1 MALKNSILILFQIF
15 LCFELPLLL
24 HSTKAQSWIRAG
36 YWRYDSDLPSSEI
49 DSTLFTHLIYA
60 FADLNS
66 SSFELSIA
74 SSTEEKISTFTETV
88 KKKNPLITTLLSIG
102 GGNTNFSEMVSSSSH
117 RKSFIDSSI
126 KVARLY
132 GFQGLD
138 FSWHLARTSLD
149 MRNMGTFF
157 QEWRNAASSEPRNS
171 CDHRELILTSSCDYA
186 PSDEEN
192 SCPVDSINRYL
203 DWIYLLAYDYH
214 TPLEENIT
222 GAHAALYDRSS
233 NKDTAYGI
241 LVWRTRC
248 LSSSKMVMALPYYG
262 YAWTLLNPADNG
274 VGAPA
279 TGPAVTQDGLMSYKQ
294 IKSVIKNNS
303 AQVKYNSTYVVNY
316 CSYGSTWIGFD
327 DVKAVKQKIS
337 HAKKTQLRGYVA
349 WHVANDDNWM
359 LSSAAKEEGSKKK
372 HKARML
378 LTILLP
384 IATVILLIGALMYY
398 CLLRRKHILNAKV
411 PNSRETFAATSGD
424 FQRNDHNLK
433 VYSLEKLEAATKG
446 FSIENKLG
454 EGGYGPV
461 YKGVLSHGQE
471 IAVKKL
477 STTSTQGY
485 EEFMNEV
492 ELTAKLQ
499 HVNLVRVL
507 GFCIEH
513 EEQMLIYEYMRN
525 KSLDL
530 YLFDPLRR
538 FSLNWRK
545 RVDIIEGVTQ
555 GLLYLQE
562 YSRLTIIHRDL
573 KSSNILIDDE
583 MKPKIS
589 DFGMARI
596 FTKDVQEANTGR
608 IVGTYG
614 YISPEYVKEGLYS
627 TKTDVYSF
635 GVLVLQIISGK
646 RNAYYYGS
654 NENMNFLEYAYEL
667 WKEGKQME
675 FMDPSLD
682 DTHSSCKVMKCMQIA
697 LLCVQEEAND
707 RPSMLE
713 VSSMLRSETAA
724 VAVPKMPAFSRII
737 EDHHGNYALSRPNT
751 SSVNNATVTELV
763 PR

>member
-461 YKGVLSHGQE
+461 YK
-471 IAVKKL
+471 
-477 STTSTQGY
+477 
-485 EEFMNEV
+485 
-492 ELTAKLQ
+492 
-499 HVNLVRVL
+499 
-507 GFCIEH
+507 
-513 EEQMLIYEYMRN
+513 
-525 KSLDL
+525 
-530 YLFDPLRR
+530 
-538 FSLNWRK
+538 
-545 RVDIIEGVTQ
+545 
-555 GLLYLQE
+555 
-562 YSRLTIIHRDL
+562 
-573 KSSNILIDDE
+573 
-583 MKPKIS
+583 
-589 DFGMARI
+589 
-596 FTKDVQEANTGR
+596 
-608 IVGTYG
+608 
-614 YISPEYVKEGLYS
+614 
-627 TKTDVYSF
+627 
-635 GVLVLQIISGK
+635 
-646 RNAYYYGS
+646 
-654 NENMNFLEYAYEL
+654 AYEL

-737 EDHHGNYALSRPNT
+737 EDHHGNYALSHLQLAP
-751 SSVNNATVTELV
+751 SMATRLLEFNGFV
-763 PR
+763 RKSKI

>member
-102 GGNTNFSEMVSSSSH
+102 GGNTNFSKMVSSSSH

-233 NKDTAYGI
+233 NKDMAY
-241 LVWRTRC
+241 
-248 LSSSKMVMALPYYG
+248 
-262 YAWTLLNPADNG
+262 DNG

-327 DVKAVKQKIS
+327 DVKVVKQKIS

-359 LSSAAKEEGSKKK
+359 LSSA
-372 HKARML
+372 
-378 LTILLP
+378 
-384 IATVILLIGALMYY
+384 
-398 CLLRRKHILNAKV
+398 AKV

-454 EGGYGPV
+454 E
-461 YKGVLSHGQE
+461 
-471 IAVKKL
+471 
-477 STTSTQGY
+477 
-485 EEFMNEV
+485 
-492 ELTAKLQ
+492 
-499 HVNLVRVL
+499 
-507 GFCIEH
+507 
-513 EEQMLIYEYMRN
+513 
-525 KSLDL
+525 
-530 YLFDPLRR
+530 DPLRR
-538 FSLNWRK
+538 FALNWRK

-573 KSSNILIDDE
+573 KSSNILLDDE

-654 NENMNFLEYAYEL
+654 NENMNFLEYAYEV